1 MVRQACQKATLS
13 PVVWHEEWAIMMLT
27 DVPDCM
33 HGPAFQVLLLAFSS
47 LVHVNDACHLPA

>member
-1 MVRQACQKATLS
+1 MRNMAYSANCGEASVS
-13 PVVWHEEWAIMMLT
+13 EMLT

-47 LVHVNDACHLPA
+47 LVHVNDACQLPA